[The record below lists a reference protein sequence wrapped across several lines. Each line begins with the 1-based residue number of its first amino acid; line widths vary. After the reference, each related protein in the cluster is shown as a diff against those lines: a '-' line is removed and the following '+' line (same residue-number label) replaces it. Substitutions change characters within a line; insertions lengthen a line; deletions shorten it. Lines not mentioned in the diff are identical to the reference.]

1 MAMCVSAGPNLNCLM
16 STVAALDSAPVL
28 AAAVVAVPAAV
39 VGVAEAAVVGVAEAA
54 VVAVP
59 AAAVVGVAG
68 ATVVTAAVLDEDVL
82 ELLHDTPRV
91 VKIPRARKAVSAG

>member
-1 MAMCVSAGPNLNCLM
+1 M

-28 AAAVVAVPAAV
+28 AAAVVAAPAAAV
-39 VGVAEAAVVGVAEAA
+39 VGVAEAAVVAAPAAAVVGLAEAA

-59 AAAVVGVAG
+59 AAAVVGLAE

>member
-1 MAMCVSAGPNLNCLM
+1 M

-28 AAAVVAVPAAV
+28 AAAVVAIPAAV
-39 VGVAEAAVVGVAEAA
+39 VGVAE
-54 VVAVP
+54 
-59 AAAVVGVAG
+59 AAVVGVAG

-91 VKIPRARKAVSAG
+91 DKIPRARKAVSAG